1 MAVMQLGQA
10 CVGWDTNYQMTGGT
24 FSHGIILPALLTYLH
39 LRHIMK
45 VHAVHPCPEKRDCQL
60 NTVHSRYCH
69 DCHL

>member
-1 MAVMQLGQA
+1 
-10 CVGWDTNYQMTGGT
+10 
-24 FSHGIILPALLTYLH
+24 
-39 LRHIMK
+39 MK